1 MSMIIYANVTR
12 FLQVVLICHD
22 EIDGNWQITSA
33 MSVYIIYVITMM
45 MMMTTT
51 ILPCFS
57 RKLCQTVWSV
67 ATGGLQLL

>member
-1 MSMIIYANVTR
+1 MIIYGNVIL
-12 FLQVVLICHD
+12 FLQILLDCHK
-22 EIDGNWQITSA
+22 IDGNWQITSA
-33 MSVYIIYVITMM
+33 MSVYIIYDITIM